1 MRTQSTTRS
10 HPAGEATPATPGA
23 ALKGASRASS
33 PVHMSSRLY
42 SWKITLFQSLGR
54 ELNAL
59 HRQQQERAFMA
70 TSHGLNYRDGTVRIS
85 SLH

>member
-1 MRTQSTTRS
+1 MRTQTTTRGR
-10 HPAGEATPATPGA
+10 PAGKATQGVTLKSAASTSPAKQKSG
-23 ALKGASRASS
+23 
-33 PVHMSSRLY
+33 RLY

-70 TSHGLNYRDGTVRIS
+70 TSHGLNYCERKVQIGH
-85 SLH
+85 LH